1 VTDEIDIHVA
11 ADGRL
16 EGASAAGLAALGYS
30 QEELRALPRWALWDR
45 DPTGGEAAWARWV
58 AAPDDP
64 RPSILFSAGGRALLC
79 ECLGV
84 TRDQEGGGSTV
95 HLRVLGP
102 STAPHA
108 SRGILPRIL
117 EEWRRAESILA
128 RLPAEDEGRP
138 SLEVAVERLR
148 QLYQAESARR
158 R

>member
-30 QEELRALPRWALWDR
+30 AEELRALPRWALWDR
-45 DPTGGEAAWARWV
+45 DPAGGEAAWARYM
-58 AAPDDP
+58 AAPGEP
-64 RPSILFSAGGRALLC
+64 RPSILFTAGGRALLC

-84 TRDQEGGGSTV
+84 TRDRHDGGSTV
-95 HLRVLGP
+95 RLRVLGP
-102 STAPHA
+102 SAVPHA
-108 SRGILPRIL
+108 ARGTLPRIL

-138 SLEVAVERLR
+138 SLEDAVERLR